1 MSRYRDSGSSECK
14 LYVGDLDRGGRSS
27 GSAAS
32 KQELEE
38 AFSYYGPLRNV
49 WVARNPP
56 GFAFVEFEDPRD
68 AEDAVRGLDGRT
80 ICGRRVRVEP
90 SNGMGGKGRFRGPP
104 PRRGRPFH
112 PEDRCYECGERGHYA
127 RDCYRYRGS
136 RGGRRRYV
144 GVTSSRVY
152 CAKGS
157 FWTIVD
163 KGSPTLVQGQ
173 GHDLEIVARVLAQP
187 PVQGPGTG
195 AALSHVHLETG
206 PEHPRTGRGL
216 AVLVY
221 APAPETVLAQP
232 TPTAARRPVRGA
244 DKETLPVK
252 SKVMLM
258 LMLMFGCRARESA
271 DRNGNTQ
278 NDGRD

>member
-1 MSRYRDSGSSECK
+1 MSRYRDSGSSDCK
-14 LYVGDLDRGGRSS
+14 LYVGDL

-127 RDCYRYRGS
+127 RDCYRYRS
-136 RGGRRRYV
+136 GGR
-144 GVTSSRVY
+144 SSRRRSY
-152 CAKGS
+152 SRSRSRSRSRDRRSRSRSASRSRSRDRGRSKS
-157 FWTIVD
+157 RTPRD
-163 KGSPTLVQGQ
+163 RSRTPKDRSSSRTPRDRSPR
-173 GHDLEIVARVLAQP
+173 DR
-187 PVQGPGTG
+187 
-195 AALSHVHLETG
+195 S
-206 PEHPRTGRGL
+206 PRDRS
-216 AVLVY
+216 
-221 APAPETVLAQP
+221 PRDRSRSR
-232 TPTAARRPVRGA
+232 TPNS
-244 DKETLPVK
+244 K
-252 SKVMLM
+252 SRSPSRSRS
-258 LMLMFGCRARESA
+258 RARESA
-271 DRNGNTQ
+271 DKNANTQ
-278 NDGRD
+278 NDARD